1 LATALLHLFVNNSHV
16 QKAFSDYGQSC
27 EGRPLSQ
34 SNIVRRH
41 LHEALER
48 LGYVN
53 PFTGTHKA
61 GNHAFRRFRN
71 TYLRNHTACPD
82 GLIKFWLGHADKD
95 MTDRYDR
102 IREDATFRRDVA
114 ERCGF
119 GFKLPGIV
127 PNVSNCAEEPEV
139 ENAVQVV

>member
-1 LATALLHLFVNNSHV
+1 
-16 QKAFSDYGQSC
+16 
-27 EGRPLSQ
+27 
-34 SNIVRRH
+34 
-41 LHEALER
+41 
-48 LGYVN
+48 
-53 PFTGTHKA
+53 
-61 GNHAFRRFRN
+61 
-71 TYLRNHTACPD
+71 
-82 GLIKFWLGHADKD
+82 LGHADKD

-127 PNVSNCAEEPEV
+127 PNVPNCAEEPEV